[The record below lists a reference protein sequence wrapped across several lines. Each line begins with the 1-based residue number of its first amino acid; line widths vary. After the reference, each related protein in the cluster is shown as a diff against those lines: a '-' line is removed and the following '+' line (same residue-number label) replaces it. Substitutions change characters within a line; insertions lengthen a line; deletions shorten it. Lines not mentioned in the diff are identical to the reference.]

1 MKVADDRHY
10 NYQTEDISEFEKL
23 KYDFKKLE
31 KRHKRKEKRVQEL
44 EYMLFSQSYESTNK
58 YEASNYFK
66 TSPQSWV
73 DPSAAVPPV
82 SGSSSSSYPYYPR
95 ESYYNSNYGADYYY
109 ANHTPSSYQRYSS
122 TGPSFSNIS
131 RHNLNSNSDYPF
143 DTSAM
148 DNSLNDDNTMMRNYY
163 IQQQQQRYY
172 NLMRS
177 SNTLATPTKNNKK
190 RWTQ

>member
-1 MKVADDRHY
+1 MDDRHY
-10 NYQTEDISEFEKL
+10 HHSRFEDSEFEQL

-44 EYMLFSQSYESTNK
+44 EYMLFSQSYESMNK
-58 YEASNYFK
+58 LEASNYFQ
-66 TSPQSWV
+66 TSPQPWI
-73 DPSAAVPPV
+73 DPSTAAPPV
-82 SGSSSSSYPYYPR
+82 SNSSSNSYPYYSR
-95 ESYYNSNYGADYYY
+95 ELYYNSNYSAEYYY

-131 RHNLNSNSDYPF
+131 RHNLNSNSESYSF
-143 DTSAM
+143 DSGM
-148 DNSLNDDNTMMRNYY
+148 DNSMSDDNTMMRNYY
-163 IQQQQQRYY
+163 IQQQQQQRYY

-177 SNTLATPTKNNKK
+177 SNNLATPTKNNKK